1 MKVIQKINGK
11 LKILSLLLL
20 FIFIQII
27 SLGATLTVDTTK
39 TRVGVPLKI
48 MVNFTNE
55 KKQEYKIAGIENF
68 INNFEIFSVPNI
80 FSCIIPDNLL
90 NSFFI

>member
-1 MKVIQKINGK
+1 MKAIQKIDGK

-20 FIFIQII
+20 FVFIQII

-48 MVNFTNE
+48 MV
-55 KKQEYKIAGIENF
+55 KSRWGKIRN
-68 INNFEIFSVPNI
+68 
-80 FSCIIPDNLL
+80 SCKRGYFR
-90 NSFFI
+90 S